1 MLLKNT
7 KVYNLKKRIK
17 KGIVMKIQVLVA
29 TMHQKDKT
37 LIEKMNIQSDAIIGN
52 QCSENYIESF
62 EWNGHKITY
71 LNFAER
77 GLSLNRNNALI
88 RASADIC
95 LLADDDMVYDN
106 DYCSTVE
113 RVFDE
118 HPDADVIIFNI
129 KEPVPTRAVVK
140 KTVRVN
146 YFNYLRY
153 GSVRIA
159 FRLNSIRSNAISFN
173 QCFGTGTERGFGE
186 DNLFLTDCLNN
197 KLTIYAVPEHI
208 ASLTE
213 ERPSTWFD
221 GYDERYLYNKGMLFR
236 AITKRWWRLLCLQ
249 DAIRHHREYRLSWVE
264 AYRLMIR

>member
-1 MLLKNT
+1 
-7 KVYNLKKRIK
+7 
-17 KGIVMKIQVLVA
+17 MKIQVLVA
-29 TMHQKDKT
+29 TMHQKDKS
-37 LIEKMNIQSDAIIGN
+37 LIEKMNIQSEAIIGN
-52 QCSENYIESF
+52 QCDENSIECF
-62 EWNGHKITY
+62 EWKGHEITY

-106 DYCSTVE
+106 DYSSTVE
-113 RVFDE
+113 QVFNE

-146 YFNYLRY
+146 YLNYLRY

-159 FRLNSIRSNAISFN
+159 FKLNSIRSNAISFN

-186 DNLFLTDCLNN
+186 DNLFLTDCLKK

-208 ASLTE
+208 ATLTE
-213 ERPSTWFD
+213 ERPSTWFS
-221 GYDERYLYNKGMLFR
+221 GYDDKYLYNKGMLFR
-236 AITKRWWRLLCLQ
+236 TITKRWWKLLCLQ
-249 DAIRHHREYRLSWVE
+249 DAIRHHREYKVSSME
-264 AYRLMIR
+264 AYRKMLLQNKQ